1 MIKRAPS
8 IATPRGKGAVFC
20 AGLFL
25 APLAQA
31 QTQVEGVN
39 PADLL
44 TQVQVTTEFNRLGDG
59 VDQWTLVGKYDYR
72 VAGTS
77 LGLNFELPVYI
88 NLDGPGYTADG
99 NGDLFARG
107 RYINTVG
114 QWSFGP
120 AFEIV
125 APLGSDAF
133 SSGRW
138 QTNPAGLVV
147 YAWNH
152 FNITAGVH
160 KRVFGYI
167 EGDGDRSDINQYQW
181 RLLQI
186 RIWPS
191 GWFAQADVAHWNDVL
206 SDATWFDS
214 RVSLGKQV
222 SATTRM
228 QVELKKLDG
237 DLSNDFALSFSYAL
251 KL

>member
-1 MIKRAPS
+1 MSEWKH
-8 IATPRGKGAVFC
+8 AVFIVGV
-20 AGLFL
+20 GLSS
-25 APLAQA
+25 AVLAQ
-31 QTQVEGVN
+31 TEVEVEGVN

-44 TQVQVTTEFNRLGDG
+44 TQVQVTTEFNRIADDI
-59 VDQWTLVGKYDYR
+59 DQWTLVGKYDYR
-72 VAGTS
+72 VPNTS

-88 NLDGPGYTADG
+88 NLDGPGYSANG
-99 NGDLFARG
+99 NGDFFARG
-107 RYINTVG
+107 RYIKTVG
-114 QWSFGP
+114 QWSFG
-120 AFEIV
+120 AAVELV
-125 APLGSDAF
+125 APWGSDSF

-138 QTNPAGLVV
+138 QTNPAALAV
-147 YAWNH
+147 YAWDH

-181 RLLQI
+181 RFLQI
-186 RIWPS
+186 HIWPT

-206 SDATWFDS
+206 SDASWFDS

-237 DLSNDFALSFSYAL
+237 DVSNDFALSFSYAV